1 MECKKCLEEER
12 KRKRLFYRRIQKDK
26 EKIFTKMRN
35 EKFQNV
41 LEI

>member
-1 MECKKCLEEER
+1 MQEMFGRREKE
-12 KRKRLFYRRIQKDK
+12 KRLFYRRIQKDK